1 MDGYVVI
8 VDCLAMEPL
17 LLSFM
22 LIATTTSLKI
32 GSPRVLN
39 PLTNRQISLT
49 SIQTKSIFSDL
60 VHRQGGWI
68 AHRGRLKP
76 LFKNESTVSR
86 LDGTAEDWYELET
99 PILERIDHEDVSKLP
114 KLDELL
120 LVHKPDGLLTLP
132 GRSELDCLSER
143 VLKARLSAFVSK
155 DGFVPRP
162 CHRLDFDT
170 SGVIAIGLTR
180 DAYRSLSFQFEH
192 RMVQKT
198 YIALVQGIVQENHGI
213 VDLAIGKTRT
223 AGGYTTWTCDVGD
236 HVTDLRQAS
245 TQWHVSK
252 RFDEYTRVEL
262 YPKTGRGHQLRLHME
277 ALGHGILGDSLHGE
291 AAASAPRL
299 CLHAEQLQ
307 FWAQSEGHAY
317 QVTSKSISPF

>member
-1 MDGYVVI
+1 M
-8 VDCLAMEPL
+8 APL

-22 LIATTTSLKI
+22 LIATTTALKT
-32 GSPRVLN
+32 GPPRVLN
-39 PLTNRQISLT
+39 PLTNRQINLT

-76 LFKNESTVSR
+76 LFKNESPECL
-86 LDGTAEDWYELET
+86 LDVTTEDWYEVE
-99 PILERIDHEDVSKLP
+99 PILERIDDEDVSTLP
-114 KLDELL
+114 KLNELL

-143 VLKARLSAFVSK
+143 VLKTRLSTFDSK

-192 RMVQKT
+192 RIVQKT
-198 YIALVQGIVQENHGI
+198 YIALVQGVVRDNQGT

-223 AGGYTTWTCDVGD
+223 AGGYTTWTCDLGD
-236 HVTDLRQAS
+236 HVTDPRQAS

-252 RFDEYTRVEL
+252 RFDQYTRVEL

-277 ALGHGILGDSLHGE
+277 ALGHGILGDSLHG
-291 AAASAPRL
+291 AAGASAPRL

-307 FWAQSEGHAY
+307 FWAQSEGLAY